1 MSAQLVVTQ
10 RMDKILTD
18 LVKDG
23 YGNCNNCSAPIIMET
38 QRCAD
43 KQYFIRNSSP
53 PIDLIASALADFS
66 G

>member
-43 KQYFIRNSSP
+43 KQYFIRN
-53 PIDLIASALADFS
+53 
-66 G
+66 